1 MITLDSF
8 RNNMV
13 DIKNDKQISVY
24 EFFNIN
30 VKNNDSDNW
39 FNIKDEVYLAF
50 LDDKLHHLI
59 LDQVVQYEY
68 LKTLYPNLKILF
80 FKNEHYNQSEFGDF
94 IFSHYSSFDR
104 LYDLDNDNIKI
115 EKFITIYQSGTYK
128 SIFSKEYLEEIGVNS
143 ESMSFTDFIEN
154 NPGIRHPFGFLNI
167 DTIQLIGIKFLIN
180 KFKKIIP
187 KTDNKKIYISRS
199 LANIE
204 NKKSNILE
212 RNLRV
217 YEDEHIVEKYFMDL
231 GYEIVNLETL
241 SPYDQIKLMRDA
253 DEVAGLQ
260 GTGMLMPSFCDP
272 GTKVFD
278 IVAIKEFNVTYFQCN
293 FLSGV
298 KHKEINLVNCKKE
311 DIPNALNEQVNSI
324 GNSPSLIIFDLDG
337 VLIDSKE
344 THYKSLNEA
353 LLEIDEKYVISKQDH
368 ANIFDGLSTNKK
380 LEILTK
386 TRGLPEN
393 LYNKIWA
400 SKQEKSI
407 KFFDSIKI
415 DEDLINIMKYIKS
428 NNIKIAVA
436 SNSIKKTVESCLN
449 NLGIIEFIDLYASN
463 ESVLNIKP
471 SPDIYTKCMNHFGV
485 DPKDTVII
493 EDSFIGKMSAVK
505 SGGRLW
511 AVDSR
516 KDVTSNFI
524 NSILCNNKLNIN
536 VLIPMAGNG
545 KRMKEAGWEMPKPM
559 IPIGNKT
566 MIQTVVE
573 NIGID
578 AFYTF
583 IVRKEDIEKYKID
596 EHIKSLGLNSRL
608 IIQEKFNDSDAVGAA
623 VTTLLA
629 KEYINDDSPLLIA
642 NSDQYMVWD
651 KSIVYDIISSGVEG
665 CILSFKDT
673 DPKWSFSKLNEEGFV
688 SAVSEK
694 NPISDNASCGVYFWK
709 KGSDYVK
716 YAEQMI
722 EKDIKTN
729 NEFYVCPVYN
739 EAIEDNKVISISMV
753 EKMYGLGTP
762 EDLNL
767 FLKVIYEGI
776 DIL

>member
-8 RNNMV
+8 SNNIV
-13 DIKNDKQISVY
+13 EIKNDKQISVY
-24 EFFNIN
+24 EFSNIN
-30 VKNNDSDNW
+30 IRNNKNEKW
-39 FNIKDEVYLAF
+39 LNIKDEVYVAF

-80 FKNEHYNQSEFGDF
+80 FKNQHYKQSEFGDF
-94 IFSHYSSFDR
+94 IFSQYSSFDR
-104 LYDLDNDNIKI
+104 LYDFDNDNISI
-115 EKFITIYQSGTYK
+115 QKFITIYQSGTYK
-128 SIFSKEYLEEIGVNS
+128 SIFSKEHLNEIGIIS
-143 ESMSFTDFIEN
+143 EAMSFVDYAEN
-154 NPGIRHPFGFLNI
+154 CSSPHPFGILNI
-167 DTIQLIGIKFLIN
+167 DTIQLIGMKSLIN

-217 YEDEHIVEKYFMDL
+217 YEDEHIIEKYFMDL

-278 IVAIKEFNVTYFQCN
+278 IVAIKDFSVTYFQCN
-293 FLSGV
+293 FLSGI
-298 KHKEINLVNCKKE
+298 KHKEINLYDCKKE
-311 DIPNALNEQVNSI
+311 QISNVLDEQIKSI
-324 GNSPSLIIFDLDG
+324 GNPPLLIVFDLDG

-353 LLEIDEKYVISKQDH
+353 LLEIDKKYVISKKDH
-368 ANIFDGLSTNKK
+368 IEIFDGLSTNKK

-393 LYNKIWA
+393 LYNKIWS

-407 KFFDSIKI
+407 KFFHSIKV
-415 DEDLINIMKYIKS
+415 DEDLVDIMKYIKS

-436 SNSIKKTVESCLN
+436 SNSIKKTVELCLN
-449 NLGIIEFIDLYASN
+449 NLGIMEFVDLYLSN

-471 SPDIYTKCMNHFGV
+471 SADIYTKCMKHFGI

-493 EDSFIGKMSAVK
+493 EDSFIGKMAAVN
-505 SGGRLW
+505 SGAKLQ
-511 AVDSR
+511 AVNSR
-516 KDVTSNFI
+516 KDVTPRLI
-524 NSILCNNKLNIN
+524 NSILCNNRLNIN
-536 VLIPMAGNG
+536 VLIPMAGEG

-559 IPIGNKT
+559 IPIANKT

-583 IVRKEDIEKYKID
+583 IVKKEDIKTYKID
-596 EHIKSLGLNSRL
+596 EHIKSLGINSRIL
-608 IIQEKFNDSDAVGAA
+608 VQEKFNDLDTIGAA

-629 KEYINDDSPLLIA
+629 KEYINDDSPLLVA
-642 NSDQYMVWD
+642 NSDQYMIWD
-651 KSIVYDIISSGVEG
+651 KSIVYDIINSGVEG
-665 CILSFKDT
+665 CIFSFKDI
-673 DPKWSFSKLNEEGFV
+673 DPKWSFSKLNKEGFV

-709 KGSDYVK
+709 KGSDYIK

-722 EKDIKTN
+722 QKDIKTN

-739 EAIEDNKVISISMV
+739 EAIEDGKVISISMV

-767 FLKVIYEGI
+767 FLKVIEEGI